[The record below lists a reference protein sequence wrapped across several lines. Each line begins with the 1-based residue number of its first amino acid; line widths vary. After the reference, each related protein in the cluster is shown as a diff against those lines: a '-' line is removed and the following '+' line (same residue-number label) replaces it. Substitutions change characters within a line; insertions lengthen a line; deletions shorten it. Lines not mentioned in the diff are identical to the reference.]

1 MQDIPRIALGT
12 FLATD
17 KEALKTSIR
26 VAIEEVGYRHIDCAA
41 IYKNEDLVGEALQE
55 VFARGTVKR
64 EDVWIT
70 SKLWCTMHHPD
81 DVEVACRKTLADLK
95 LDYLD
100 LYLMHDAPALVKQAD
115 GNMMP
120 RDEKGRL
127 LMDRTIPMIDTWKAM
142 EKLVEKGLVRHIGV
156 SNFTINMLERI
167 RFAEGVKIQP
177 YTNQCELHLYLQ
189 QEPLIHYMKQR
200 GIIFTAYSPLGTNDW
215 RQPDEP
221 CVLEDPVLCEI
232 AKELGCTPADVE
244 LEFLRRIAPGVSL
257 LVKSVTPAR
266 ILQNIKPGP
275 ALTDAHVAKLKSRE
289 RCYRFVDATKMWK
302 VDQLG
307 DGW

>member
-1 MQDIPRIALGT
+1 MEHIPVTGLGT
-12 FLATD
+12 WKSTE
-17 KEALKTSIR
+17 EASLIN
-26 VAIEEVGYRHIDCAA
+26 AIKYSVEEAGYRHIDCAKC
-41 IYKNEDLVGEALQE
+41 YGNEKSVGKALHDILS
-55 VFARGTVKR
+55 RGVVKR
-64 EDVWIT
+64 EELWVT
-70 SKLWCTMHHPD
+70 SKLWCTDHHPD
-81 DVEVACRKTLADLK
+81 HVEAACRQTLADLQ

-100 LYLMHDAPALVKQAD
+100 LYLIHHPTAFVREGNEMFPKEAD
-115 GNMMP
+115 GTA
-120 RDEKGRL
+120 KI
-127 LMDRTIPMIDTWKAM
+127 DRSISLIDTWRAM
-142 EKLVEKGLVRHIGV
+142 EHLVEIGLVKHIGV

-189 QEPLIHYMKQR
+189 QEPLIHYMNQR